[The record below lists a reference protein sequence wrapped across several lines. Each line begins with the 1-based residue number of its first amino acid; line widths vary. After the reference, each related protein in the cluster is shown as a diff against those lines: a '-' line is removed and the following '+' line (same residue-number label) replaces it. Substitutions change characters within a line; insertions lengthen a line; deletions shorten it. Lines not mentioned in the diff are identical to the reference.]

1 MNLDKPWQEEVKEGL
16 YECLECM
23 VPNESEQVEIHRYI
37 SSFNRATGTFGKT
50 LAKKARDEDQ
60 PGKQFQISKN
70 QKFD

>member
-1 MNLDKPWQEEVKEGL
+1 M
-16 YECLECM
+16 YAFLECM

-37 SSFNRATGTFGKT
+37 SSFNRSMGTFGKT

-60 PGKQFQISKN
+60 LGKQFQISKN

>member
-23 VPNESEQVEIHRYI
+23 VPDESEQVEIHRQI
-37 SSFNRATGTFGKT
+37 ISFNWATGTFGKT